1 MRADEGTGTMG
12 SRSRRHG
19 AAQSPSKA
27 SETRE
32 AGFIA
37 RGALPVLLGAVAVLG
52 AGLWF
57 GGLLPGSGG
66 GSSTSPAANT
76 QSTTSINRS
85 QALPAF
91 LTSAT
96 PRVRSAYEYAAG
108 HSAELTY
115 IPCYCGCGQHS
126 GHRSV
131 RDCFIHSQAGSS
143 ITYDDH
149 GSGCDICVSI
159 VLDVQSK
166 LGAGQS
172 LASVRSFIDGR
183 YSKYGP
189 GTDTALPPA
198 TEE

>member
-27 SETRE
+27 SETQS
-32 AGFIA
+32 GSTA
-37 RGALPVLLGAVAVLG
+37 RAALPVLLGAVAVLG

-57 GGLLPGSGG
+57 GGLLPGFGG
-66 GSSTSPAANT
+66 ESASAPAANT
-76 QSTTSINRS
+76 QISTSNSRS

-96 PRVRSAYEYAAG
+96 PRVRSAYEFAAG
-108 HSAELTY
+108 HGDELAY

-126 GHRSV
+126 GHKSV
-131 RDCFIHSQAGSS
+131 RDCFIRSQTAGGV
-143 ITYDDH
+143 TYDDH

-166 LGAGQS
+166 LGGGQS
-172 LASVRSFIDGR
+172 LASIRSFVDGK
-183 YSKYGP
+183 YSKLGP
-189 GTDTALPPA
+189 GTNTPLPPGM
-198 TEE
+198 EE